1 MKHVLVTGTSKG
13 IGHHTVRYLLLQG
26 YRVTGVSRSERDEI
40 RQLVKDHADTY
51 RHITCDLG
59 DFDALEANIIKPV
72 FVKGEAVHG
81 LVCNAAL
88 AYDDIVTNLSR
99 EALEKMFAVN
109 VTSAMLLTKYA
120 IRNMLL
126 FENAGSIVHVSSISA
141 HTGYKGLAMY
151 AASKGAMEAFS
162 RATAR
167 EWGSRRIRSN
177 CVVPGF
183 TDTEMNQSL
192 DDAMRARIYART
204 ALGKPVDKDSIAATI
219 EFLLSDRSA
228 SITGQ
233 NMFVDSGAI

>member
-13 IGHHTVRYLLLQG
+13 IGYHTAKYLLQQG
-26 YRVTGVSRSERDEI
+26 YRVTGVSRSECDEI
-40 RQLVKDHADTY
+40 RQLVKVHAGAY
-51 RHITCDLG
+51 RHVICDLG
-59 DFDALEANIIKPV
+59 DPEALESNIIRP
-72 FVKGEAVHG
+72 FLVKGDAVHG

-99 EALEKMFAVN
+99 GAVDNMFSVN
-109 VTSAMLLTKYA
+109 VTAAMLLTKYA

-126 FENAGSIVHVSSISA
+126 FGHAGSIVHVSSISA

-151 AASKGAMEAFS
+151 AASKSAMEAFS
-162 RATAR
+162 RTTAR
-167 EWGSRRIRSN
+167 EWGSRGIRSN

-183 TDTEMNQSL
+183 TDTEMNRSL
-192 DDAMRARIYART
+192 DEATRARIYART

-233 NMFVDSGAI
+233 NMFVDSGTI